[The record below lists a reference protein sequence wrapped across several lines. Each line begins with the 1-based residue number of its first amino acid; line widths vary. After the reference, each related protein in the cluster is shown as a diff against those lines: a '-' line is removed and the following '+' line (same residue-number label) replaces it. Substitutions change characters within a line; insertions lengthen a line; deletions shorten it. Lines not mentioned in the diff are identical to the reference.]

1 MKLLLSL
8 FAWLLLLKVHPIL
21 ARLASPPE
29 TAESSSSSSLTPE
42 DQIFW
47 DRFLQADS
55 PMMSMGPVTRCNELQ
70 ESGGQGNFTYSVDLQ
85 RSQGVF
91 TVFYNMFVNPD
102 ALDIFY
108 DGMNVFSTGGL
119 VSGSRTVSVA
129 YGSANTTSTMVRLE
143 LRAPNDGTEWDV
155 SVSCPV

>member
-21 ARLASPPE
+21 ARLASQPE
-29 TAESSSSSSLTPE
+29 TAESSSSLTPE

-55 PMMSMGPVTRCNELQ
+55 PMMSMPPVTRCNELQ
-70 ESGGQGNFTYSVDLQ
+70 ESGMQGNFTYFVDLQ

-91 TVFYNMFVNPD
+91 TVFYDMFDLPD

-119 VSGSRTVSVA
+119 VSGSRTFSVP

-143 LRAPNDGTEWDV
+143 LRAPDPDTLWEV